1 MRRVFFRTFRFFR
14 IYTLQEVVYMTEI
27 IRNFFSSSLDSLQ
40 EEQVRLGRQ
49 NGLTAK
55 DVHIYAKPSYNWMMM
70 QEIRLILENETDTRR
85 RRQLIKETV
94 RPQRERMRQLLF
106 PKALTLKE
114 DGIWIGVLVLILLS
128 VILFL
133 RISLMRI
140 RNRPF
145 LNLQEEAVLQEGASF
160 DPAAYVL
167 SHSEGNLTCLTPQID
182 TGTAGD
188 RVAVYLLAEN
198 GEEIIR
204 MMPVHILE

>member
-1 MRRVFFRTFRFFR
+1 
-14 IYTLQEVVYMTEI
+14 MTEI

-145 LNLQEEAVLQEGASF
+145 LNLQKEAV
-160 DPAAYVL
+160 P
-167 SHSEGNLTCLTPQID
+167 CLTPQID